1 MTEPNNP
8 SRNRDPDQQRSL
20 LPAIQLNRWKDR
32 AAAEGHRTGRAGSL
46 NKPKFVPGQR
56 KPAADEGKLS
66 GGNEPAQIAGIF
78 DRLLTE
84 RGWEEPVAVGS
95 VLTRWPELVGPEI
108 AEHCKAESFTDTTL
122 VIRTETTEWATQ
134 LGLIR
139 FQLLQHLTDR
149 LGENIVTELKI
160 LGPYQNRWGKGPQW
174 VKGRGPR
181 DTYG

>member
-1 MTEPNNP
+1 M
-8 SRNRDPDQQRSL
+8 SSASDSSDRSL
-20 LPAIQLNRWKDR
+20 LPAIQLNKWRQR
-32 AAAEGHRTGRAGSL
+32 AAAQGFTTGKAGSL
-46 NKPKFVPGQR
+46 NKPKFVPGKR
-56 KPAADEGKLS
+56 RDAVDKPAFTGS
-66 GGNEPAQIAGIF
+66 EPAKISGIF

-108 AEHCKAESFTDTTL
+108 AEHCTAESFTDTTL
-122 VIRTETTEWATQ
+122 VIRTASTEWATQ
-134 LGLIR
+134 LTMMR
-139 FQLLQHLTDR
+139 FALLQHLTDR

>member
-1 MTEPNNP
+1 MSAAKKSQDSSTDE
-8 SRNRDPDQQRSL
+8 QRSL

-32 AAAEGHRTGRAGSL
+32 AAAEGHRTGKAGSL
-46 NKPKFVPGQR
+46 NKPKFVPGKR
-56 KPAADEGKLS
+56 IAPGSDAKLAAGS
-66 GGNEPAQIAGIF
+66 EPSQIAGIF
-78 DRLLTE
+78 ERLLTE

-108 AEHCKAESFTDTTL
+108 AEHCTAESFTDTTL

-139 FQLLQHLTDR
+139 FQLLQHLTDQ